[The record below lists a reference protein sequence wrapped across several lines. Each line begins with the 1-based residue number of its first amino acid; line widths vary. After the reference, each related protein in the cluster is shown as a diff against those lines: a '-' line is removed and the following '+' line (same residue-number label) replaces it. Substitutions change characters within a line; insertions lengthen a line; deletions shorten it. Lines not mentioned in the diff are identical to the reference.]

1 MFGLA
6 ALPATIASYCEWSVW
21 SALVS
26 RDSPPE
32 LIRQATTKGRLCC
45 GLWGLWTVLRYAAR
59 HAIALDFTFFGQRE
73 RKIEKRRRR
82 RCRLR
87 PRCEH
92 HQVRCATE
100 NCAVMAQGKAEPD
113 GKTEWQARAESGAG
127 TGRGR
132 QAASRCS
139 TLNRCRCNSYN
150 YNNNNNA
157 TIVKRHLESA
167 STFYLLASVIG

>member
-1 MFGLA
+1 M
-6 ALPATIASYCEWSVW
+6 ER
-21 SALVS
+21 ALVS

-32 LIRQATTKGRLCC
+32 LIRHKQLPRAAFVVGC
-45 GLWGLWTVLRYAAR
+45 GLFGRYVAR
-59 HAIALDFTFFGQRE
+59 HAIALDFTFFGQRKRE
-73 RKIEKRRRR
+73 IEKRRRRR

-113 GKTEWQARAESGAG
+113 AKTEWQARVRHRPG
-127 TGRGR
+127 
-132 QAASRCS
+132 QASSRCS

-150 YNNNNNA
+150 NNNNNNA
-157 TIVKRHLESA
+157 TIVKRHLESD
-167 STFYLLASVIG
+167 STFYPLASVIG

>member
-1 MFGLA
+1 ME
-6 ALPATIASYCEWSVW
+6 CVW

-32 LIRQATTKGRLCC
+32 LIRHKQLPRAAFVVGC
-45 GLWGLWTVLRYAAR
+45 GLFGRYVAR

-73 RKIEKRRRR
+73 REIEKRRRRRR

-100 NCAVMAQGKAEPD
+100 NCAVMAQGKAAPD
-113 GKTEWQARAESGAG
+113 AKTEWQARAESGAG
-127 TGRGR
+127 TGRGG
-132 QAASRCS
+132 QASSRCS

-150 YNNNNNA
+150 NNNNNNA
-157 TIVKRHLESA
+157 TIVKRHLESD